1 MSRPWWLAIVNALWS
16 CAQFKGAAHPRQTAW
31 IWTFL
36 PEIYF
41 PPRQSYAKMLCITR
55 LRSYFF
61 GKPQFL
67 EPLRV
72 NDAQKVCAITR
83 NNDHNNHNT
92 QYRPMSLWYP
102 CPWEGQRL
110 VILGADQ
117 RSLSGNEIVLLTG
130 VGEIIFKWNKSP
142 SYTKGQSIYY
152 LQGQQRGKYPEQQTQ
167 PHPFPRKDFK
177 NTSKL
182 NYKLWTVNRLLPGY
196 FCWWSRRLCNQYTI
210 RVLKMEQKSNSP
222 L

>member
-1 MSRPWWLAIVNALWS
+1 
-16 CAQFKGAAHPRQTAW
+16 
-31 IWTFL
+31 
-36 PEIYF
+36 
-41 PPRQSYAKMLCITR
+41 MLCITR

-61 GKPQFL
+61 WKPQFL

-92 QYRPMSLWYP
+92 QYRPMSLWYH